1 MSIHYIHLSET
12 SRYHGRSMGRTKLQR
27 DVVLL
32 VCDVV
37 LLLMSSGSIVVP
49 FFGVPPLHL
58 VCGFDTPE

>member
-1 MSIHYIHLSET
+1 
-12 SRYHGRSMGRTKLQR
+12 MGRTKLQR